1 MIRLQGQSEVHG
13 NYQRHVI
20 SAGLRRSGVT
30 KNVLVPVAKT
40 EIPDI
45 QEIKDRLKRIE
56 QLLLE
61 SSGPPKNLN
70 PRDIDSLAV
79 TLPPQFNTTYLETD
93 HQKWD
98 DLESI
103 AASSQ
108 PEEMWDSQSGNESL
122 LSTAGT
128 TIAGPAELSRASW
141 LSPGLGA
148 DTQLPQLSTAKCL
161 LEHYIQEIDCLSHVV
176 HAPSTRDLLEKV
188 YSQRSQSISL
198 LNESV
203 TFFLSI
209 FASASFYLG
218 SGHNL
223 LAHGLGLDTE
233 TSTCW
238 KETALQNILQT
249 DEIFSSSL
257 ISLQSVLIIMS
268 LLWDSEGQSKR
279 YHTLKGLAYAKA
291 TQMGIHNIDA
301 ERPNVEP
308 NPLERE
314 MKRRLWWHLTC
325 ADWLLGSAP
334 GPQHGSYI
342 ISPYHMTVNHPANIE
357 DEGVALEGNP
367 AAPRPDHHLT
377 SMSFFRYRIKFAH
390 LCREAM
396 DTIQQAKTTRP
407 LQPIYPLILDISNR
421 YMSFLDELP
430 WFFQLEGNEAK
441 LAELVQERP
450 YVTQQRAVLLYGIY
464 SRLGRLHRPF
474 VSQGISDPMFAAS
487 YKTGIECA
495 EKLLRIRQVMPHG
508 RLGIFG
514 RSQSV
519 DQHTFNAMLVLTIDV
534 VAHPG
539 LPDSERRRC
548 EVTEIC
554 HLLKD
559 KHTRP
564 GQPSSGISRAT
575 QLLLKIVQA
584 PHRQHAKEGIKDTA
598 QIFSETA
605 QTKDDQVPLN
615 SYASLA
621 PDELTREDASSQMAW
636 SDECFSYHGQS
647 INALFG
653 ELRESLWPK

>member
-1 MIRLQGQSEVHG
+1 MCEYSEGTRHQTFPRAHYDRLSCTSLE
-13 NYQRHVI
+13 
-20 SAGLRRSGVT
+20 
-30 KNVLVPVAKT
+30 
-40 EIPDI
+40 EDI

-141 LSPGLGA
+141 LSP
-148 DTQLPQLSTAKCL
+148 
-161 LEHYIQEIDCLSHVV
+161 
-176 HAPSTRDLLEKV
+176 
-188 YSQRSQSISL
+188 
-198 LNESV
+198 
-203 TFFLSI
+203 
-209 FASASFYLG
+209 
-218 SGHNL
+218 
-223 LAHGLGLDTE
+223 AHGLGLDTE
-233 TSTCW
+233 TSICW
-238 KETALQNILQT
+238 KETALQSILQT

-257 ISLQSVLIIMS
+257 TSLQSVLIIMS

-334 GPQHGSYI
+334 GTQHGSYI

-357 DEGVALEGNP
+357 DEGMALEGNP

-430 WFFQLEGNEAK
+430 WFFRLEGNEAK

-474 VSQGISDPMFAAS
+474 VSQGISDPMFSAS

-653 ELRESLWPK
+653 ELRESLSGQSNGSWQGYFNWEDLS

>member
-1 MIRLQGQSEVHG
+1 MSSLKRPFHDQAPGPKRSAWQLPASCDFCRLKKIRCDKKRPCSSCKDRDTVCEYSEG
-13 NYQRHVI
+13 TRHQTFPRAHYDRL
-20 SAGLRRSGVT
+20 SCTSL
-30 KNVLVPVAKT
+30 
-40 EIPDI
+40 EEDI

-141 LSPGLGA
+141 LSP
-148 DTQLPQLSTAKCL
+148 
-161 LEHYIQEIDCLSHVV
+161 
-176 HAPSTRDLLEKV
+176 
-188 YSQRSQSISL
+188 
-198 LNESV
+198 
-203 TFFLSI
+203 
-209 FASASFYLG
+209 
-218 SGHNL
+218 
-223 LAHGLGLDTE
+223 AHGLGLDTE

-367 AAPRPDHHLT
+367 AAPRPDYHLT

-653 ELRESLWPK
+653 ELRESLSGQSNGSWQGYFNWEDLS

>member
-1 MIRLQGQSEVHG
+1 MSSLKRPFHDQAPGPKRSAWQLPASCDFCRLKKIRCDKKRPCSSCKDRDTVCEYSEG
-13 NYQRHVI
+13 TRHQTFPRAHYDRL
-20 SAGLRRSGVT
+20 SCTSL
-30 KNVLVPVAKT
+30 
-40 EIPDI
+40 EEDI

-141 LSPGLGA
+141 LSP
-148 DTQLPQLSTAKCL
+148 
-161 LEHYIQEIDCLSHVV
+161 
-176 HAPSTRDLLEKV
+176 
-188 YSQRSQSISL
+188 
-198 LNESV
+198 
-203 TFFLSI
+203 
-209 FASASFYLG
+209 
-218 SGHNL
+218 
-223 LAHGLGLDTE
+223 AHGLGLDTE

>member
-1 MIRLQGQSEVHG
+1 MSSLKRPFHDQAPGPKRSAWQLPASCDFCRLKKIRCDKKRPCSSCKDRDTVCEYSEG
-13 NYQRHVI
+13 TRHQTFPRAHYDRL
-20 SAGLRRSGVT
+20 SCTSL
-30 KNVLVPVAKT
+30 
-40 EIPDI
+40 EEDI

-141 LSPGLGA
+141 LSP
-148 DTQLPQLSTAKCL
+148 
-161 LEHYIQEIDCLSHVV
+161 
-176 HAPSTRDLLEKV
+176 
-188 YSQRSQSISL
+188 
-198 LNESV
+198 
-203 TFFLSI
+203 
-209 FASASFYLG
+209 
-218 SGHNL
+218 
-223 LAHGLGLDTE
+223 AHGLGLDTE
-233 TSTCW
+233 TSICW
-238 KETALQNILQT
+238 KETALQSILQT

-257 ISLQSVLIIMS
+257 TSLQSVLIIMS

-357 DEGVALEGNP
+357 DEGMALEGNP

-430 WFFQLEGNEAK
+430 WFFRLEGNEAK

-474 VSQGISDPMFAAS
+474 VSQGISDPMFSAS

-647 INALFG
+647 INALFF
-653 ELRESLWPK
+653 

>member
-1 MIRLQGQSEVHG
+1 
-13 NYQRHVI
+13 
-20 SAGLRRSGVT
+20 
-30 KNVLVPVAKT
+30 
-40 EIPDI
+40 
-45 QEIKDRLKRIE
+45 
-56 QLLLE
+56 
-61 SSGPPKNLN
+61 
-70 PRDIDSLAV
+70 
-79 TLPPQFNTTYLETD
+79 
-93 HQKWD
+93 
-98 DLESI
+98 
-103 AASSQ
+103 
-108 PEEMWDSQSGNESL
+108 
-122 LSTAGT
+122 
-128 TIAGPAELSRASW
+128 
-141 LSPGLGA
+141 
-148 DTQLPQLSTAKCL
+148 
-161 LEHYIQEIDCLSHVV
+161 
-176 HAPSTRDLLEKV
+176 
-188 YSQRSQSISL
+188 
-198 LNESV
+198 
-203 TFFLSI
+203 
-209 FASASFYLG
+209 
-218 SGHNL
+218 
-223 LAHGLGLDTE
+223 
-233 TSTCW
+233 
-238 KETALQNILQT
+238 
-249 DEIFSSSL
+249 
-257 ISLQSVLIIMS
+257 
-268 LLWDSEGQSKR
+268 
-279 YHTLKGLAYAKA
+279 
-291 TQMGIHNIDA
+291 MGIHNIDA

-357 DEGVALEGNP
+357 DEGMALEGNP

-430 WFFQLEGNEAK
+430 WFFRLEGNEAK

-474 VSQGISDPMFAAS
+474 VSQGISDPMFSAS

-636 SDECFSYHGQS
+636 IDECFSYHGQS

-653 ELRESLWPK
+653 ELRESLSGQSNGSWQGYFNWEDLS